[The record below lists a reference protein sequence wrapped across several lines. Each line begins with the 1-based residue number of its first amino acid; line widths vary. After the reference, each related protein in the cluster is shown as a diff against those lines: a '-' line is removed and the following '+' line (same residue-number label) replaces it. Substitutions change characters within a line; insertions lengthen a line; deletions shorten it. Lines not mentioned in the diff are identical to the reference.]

1 MAALAPAEM
10 SVDDVTT
17 TPEALR
23 RAAALW
29 TDRWAIADI
38 QPGEGEVWTWD
49 ELHRTVQRFAA
60 ALIAGGLEAGE
71 RVLVWAPNTR
81 HWVAAALGIQYA
93 GGVLVPANTRY
104 TGAETLELVERT
116 RARFAVVAGRFLDS
130 ERVAELDE
138 AAGGDLA
145 ATGLETIIRV
155 PLGEE
160 ESAGASVVIKEWEDF
175 LDTATEQTL
184 ATAEQRADAVTGD
197 DVCDILFT
205 SGTTG
210 KSKGVVAHHRH
221 TVAGARAWG
230 RNGGLSE
237 DDRYLILNPFFHS
250 FGYKAGFMVCTLF
263 GAEMVPLA
271 VVRPTTVM
279 DIIEDRKITVLPGAP
294 TVFQMLLDAPDRSEY
309 DLSSLRLAV
318 TGASIVPVV
327 LVERMQSDLGLET
340 VVTAYGLTECSGF
353 VTTCRPDDS
362 DDTVANTCGRA
373 FEGMEIK
380 LGEANEVLARGA
392 MVMAGYLDDP
402 EATAKTIDA
411 DGWLHTGDVGEID
424 ADGNLRITDRLK
436 DMYISGGFNVYPAE
450 IEQALARLEGVQDS
464 AVIGIPDERMG
475 EVGKAFVQRADSAAG
490 RALTAAAVAEFL
502 DGKIAKFKRPRE
514 VVFIDE
520 FPRNSMGKIVK
531 PELRSR

>member
-1 MAALAPAEM
+1 MAATAPAAL

-17 TPEALR
+17 IPQALR
-23 RAAALW
+23 RAAAQW
-29 TDRWAIADI
+29 PERTAIADI
-38 QPGEGEVWTWD
+38 QPGEDTQWTWQD
-49 ELHRTVQRFAA
+49 LLDQVRDFAA
-60 ALIAGGLEAGE
+60 ALVAGGFSAGE

-81 HWVAAALGIQYA
+81 HWVVAALGIQYA

-104 TGAETLELVERT
+104 TGAEALELVERT
-116 RARFAVVAGRFLDS
+116 GARYAVVAGAFLGA
-130 ERVAELDE
+130 ERVADLD
-138 AAGGDLA
+138 AAADGDLSA
-145 ATGLETIIRV
+145 SGLETIIRV
-155 PLGEE
+155 PLGGEE
-160 ESAGASVVIKEWEDF
+160 TAGASAVIQEWDEF
-175 LDTATEQTL
+175 VATATDEAR
-184 ATAEQRADAVTGD
+184 ATAEQRADAVDGD
-197 DVCDILFT
+197 DVSDILFT

-230 RNGGLSE
+230 RNGGLHE
-237 DDRYLILNPFFHS
+237 QDRYLILNPFFHS

-263 GAEMVPLA
+263 GAEIVPLA
-271 VVRPTTVM
+271 VVQPSTVM
-279 DIIEDRKITVLPGAP
+279 QLVQERQITVLPGAP
-294 TVFQMLLDAPDRSEY
+294 TVFQMLLDAPDRASY

-318 TGASIVPVV
+318 TGASLVPVV

-362 DDTVANTCGRA
+362 DETVANTCGRA

-380 LGEANEVLARGA
+380 LGEADEVLARGA

-424 ADGNLRITDRLK
+424 ADGNLKITDRLK

-475 EVGKAFVQRADSAAG
+475 EVGKAFVQRADSDAG
-490 RALTAAAVAEFL
+490 RALTAEAVSDFL
-502 DGKIAKFKRPRE
+502 DGKIAKFKRPSE
-514 VVFIDE
+514 VAFIDE

-531 PELRSR
+531 PELRAL